1 MKIKDLPED
10 SDVKISDLKVKLPEN
25 ILEFANQ
32 FSSKIPEEVWLVGPM
47 MGDWFVKINR
57 DDTRVYPLFRDNI
70 PFSELSEWEVVEIFG
85 IKI

>member
-10 SDVKISDLKVKLPEN
+10 SNVKVSDLKVKLPEH

-32 FSSKIPEEVWLVGPM
+32 FSSKISKEVWLVGPM

-70 PFSELSEWEVVEIFG
+70 TFSELSEWEVVEIFG